1 MSDLSQ
7 PRFNVRKFVMQIVV
21 GAVSGAAITYA
32 TLKLLDGNGFD
43 ADDPSRMMAL
53 AVGLVFAIIGLF
65 VALGVAAPRAGAHL
79 LNVEDA
85 DELREQG
92 KTLRSSSL
100 LFVFTG
106 AGLLALALG
115 GGDGEQG
122 LLSLGTSALVAAACF
137 AAVIVLAVANR
148 NSGDEMMRAL
158 SRQSSV
164 VALCT
169 ITLIAILWAILD
181 HFGRAPQLDSLGVL
195 AGILAVQLA
204 SVFVVVGRGGLLVP
218 RG

>member
-1 MSDLSQ
+1 MTDLSE

-21 GAVSGAAITYA
+21 GAVSGGVITY
-32 TLKLLDGNGFD
+32 TVLKLLDGNGFD

-53 AVGLVFAIIGLF
+53 AVGLVFAILGLF

-85 DELREQG
+85 DELREQR

-100 LFVFTG
+100 LFVLTG

-115 GGDGEQG
+115 GGAGEQG
-122 LLSLGTSALVAAACF
+122 LLSLETSALVAAVSF

-169 ITLIAILWAILD
+169 ITLIAILWVILD
-181 HFGRAPQLDSLGVL
+181 RFERVPQVDSLGVL
-195 AGILAVQLA
+195 AGILGIQLI
-204 SVFVVVGRGGLLVP
+204 SVFVVVGRGGLLAP
-218 RG
+218 R